1 MDPDCLP
8 MANRQTLVSPEVR
21 ARLEVARIAR
31 LATVET
37 NGGPH
42 LVPVCFVWD
51 GLFFYSAIDHKPKR
65 VASTRLARMKN
76 IKETPH
82 VALLVDNYD
91 EDWKC
96 LWYVLVR
103 GEAELVSSPP
113 ERKRAIQ
120 SLRTKY
126 SQYDAKMLDDDAPVL
141 RINPVK
147 VVAWGKI

>member
-1 MDPDCLP
+1 
-8 MANRQTLVSPEVR
+8 
-21 ARLEVARIAR
+21 
-31 LATVET
+31 
-37 NGGPH
+37 
-42 LVPVCFVWD
+42 
-51 GLFFYSAIDHKPKR
+51 
-65 VASTRLARMKN
+65 MKN